1 MLTQN
6 TPIVYSPLVFNWLTQ
21 LTSTTLTAVKFY
33 QIKNYIIEISHER
46 SRSIAKG
53 IFDPLLTPA
62 NLAFYENEVWK
73 IMSAHRKSV
82 SRSTTWTC
90 ELIVFGWTSGVASTS
105 IVVSTEIQ
113 SKNVPIIMKVLC
125 VWVGIGVFF
134 YCAFLS
140 HFPIF
145 LILHQHNFLTII
157 ESSLRAFSLFCGSRV
172 AAAPSDLIVASA
184 HDDWLNFP
192 FNWTILMGNDFWK
205 YRVRK
210 NEDLLFYIY
219 TTCHTQEWKN
229 RASALSFISL
239 EKKMHAVFLI
249 VNFPLWSIFRFM
261 PCPLWKI

>member
-73 IMSAHRKSV
+73 IMSAHRKGV

-90 ELIVFGWTSGVASTS
+90 ELIVFGWTSGVAFTS

-134 YCAFLS
+134 LLCF
-140 HFPIF
+140 
-145 LILHQHNFLTII
+145 
-157 ESSLRAFSLFCGSRV
+157 SLAFSDIFNSSSAQFLNNNRIISSSVQSFLRFKSRRRTIRFDC
-172 AAAPSDLIVASA
+172 SISTWWLIKFSFQ
-184 HDDWLNFP
+184 L
-192 FNWTILMGNDFWK
+192 NDFNGKW
-205 YRVRK
+205 
-210 NEDLLFYIY
+210 LLKIS
-219 TTCHTQEWKN
+219 
-229 RASALSFISL
+229 RA
-239 EKKMHAVFLI
+239 
-249 VNFPLWSIFRFM
+249 
-261 PCPLWKI
+261 